1 MFIADLVKAFETY
14 NVDVMGIT
22 ETGSS
27 EHHGAKFKDKAIA
40 GLEKKGLC

>member
-27 EHHGAKFKDKAIA
+27 EYDVKFKNMVIA
-40 GLEKKGLC
+40 KLEKK

>member
-1 MFIADLVKAFETY
+1 MSIADLVKAFETY

-27 EHHGAKFKDKAIA
+27 EYYGVKFKDKVIA
-40 GLEKKGLC
+40 KLEKK